1 MTAGPPGMPA
11 PSVQRLRTAGV
22 PICVGT
28 DAVRGFF
35 VPYGSGDMLD
45 RLARVA
51 ERNGMSRDDELEAAL
66 GLITDESARALGLSD
81 YGLHVGARADLVLLD
96 AETVAQAVIEPPRDR
111 IVIKGGSIVAGRP
124 A

>member
-11 PSVQRLRTAGV
+11 PSVQRLRAAGV
-22 PICVGT
+22 RVCVGT

-35 VPYGSGDMLD
+35 VPYGSGDMID

-51 ERNGMSRDDELEAAL
+51 ERNGMSRDDELEAAF
-66 GLITDESARALGLSD
+66 GLITTDAAAALGVSD
-81 YGLHVGARADLVLLD
+81 YGLHVGAKADLVLLQ
-96 AETVAQAVIEPPRDR
+96 AETLAQALIEPPRDR
-111 IVIKGGSIVAGRP
+111 IVIKDGAIVAGMP